1 MNFQNTDRGEGGR
14 GRGEER
20 RCMFDFVWVLIAV
33 SKPGQG
39 SHSYQTFV
47 QPNQGSFILK
57 DFSHSDKQGFKM
69 QMILDT

>member
-1 MNFQNTDRGEGGR
+1 MNFQNKDCGERGGG
-14 GRGEER
+14 G
-20 RCMFDFVWVLIAV
+20 CVFDFVWILIAV

-39 SHSYQTFV
+39 SHSYQTCV

-57 DFSHSDKQGFKM
+57 DFAHSDKQGFRM